1 MARFSDAWW
10 ESQVVHNV
18 QIPDSPPTSSDEEE
32 DEEPA
37 ALEGSVVKRTD
48 LSCSVIGGRLSLGP
62 RESIEAMFRARSSR
76 VGQLV
81 GGTRTRSRRK
91 ARPELGMVSMVSPN
105 RSPFPLLGKVH
116 IVDEDREVTVEHET
130 ESRLNSS
137 EGDSE
142 SSEDSEDE
150 DAAGPAVAHPRWVPS
165 AAALGPRCPTCGE
178 GSRDNLELENH
189 LVGHHMHLFR
199 ASLPSAAPFLCP
211 ICDRQQKDEQVLARH
226 FAFAHGMIYKL
237 TDLTQEEMI
246 ASQRGLLIRVAIN
259 AAPNGKEGTD
269 KSKNNKEKEK
279 TVTRDA
285 NQNIIEVEKE
295 KIGCTK
301 VEHHSERKCVDVT
314 GKKAK
319 LVFVNDFDVSDMTDL
334 PLQKAAESAGLPAG
348 WSRRKVTRTSGV
360 SDFYLRTPGGMTIRS
375 QRQLDIF
382 TEEQGMDKLNLKE
395 GTKEAAKEEKGR
407 TKKTT
412 EKRRT
417 EGTRKTRVTM
427 K

>member
-1 MARFSDAWW
+1 MRGRRRSR
-10 ESQVVHNV
+10 
-18 QIPDSPPTSSDEEE
+18 
-32 DEEPA
+32 
-37 ALEGSVVKRTD
+37 GS
-48 LSCSVIGGRLSLGP
+48 
-62 RESIEAMFRARSSR
+62 
-76 VGQLV
+76 
-81 GGTRTRSRRK
+81 RSRRK

-105 RSPFPLLGKVH
+105 RSPFPLLRKVH
-116 IVDEDREVTVEHET
+116 IVDEDKEDTVEDDT
-130 ESRLNSS
+130 ESRLNASV
-137 EGDSE
+137 GDSE
-142 SSEDSEDE
+142 SPEDSEDE

-211 ICDRQQKDEQVLARH
+211 ICDRQQKDEQVIAR
-226 FAFAHGMIYKL
+226 
-237 TDLTQEEMI
+237 
-246 ASQRGLLIRVAIN
+246 QRGLLIRVAIN

-295 KIGCTK
+295 KTGCTK
-301 VEHHSERKCVDVT
+301 IEHYSEKKCVDVT

-395 GTKEAAKEEKGR
+395 GTKEAAKEEMGR

-417 EGTRKTRVTM
+417 EGTRKTRRPRKRWVGRRRQQRRGGQR
-427 K
+427 